1 MGTRR
6 ATSTGGAGGR
16 PDKLLLTRVE
26 AAERLSMS
34 LDHFERYVQ
43 PRLRLVRCGRLRL
56 VPPRELERWAQEEA
70 RFAA

>member
-1 MGTRR
+1 MGTPKLAVGERQ
-6 ATSTGGAGGR
+6 
-16 PDKLLLTRVE
+16 DKLLLTRVE

-56 VPPRELERWAQEEA
+56 VPPCELERWAHEEA

>member
-1 MGTRR
+1 MGTQRR
-6 ATSTGGAGGR
+6 PSGGGG
-16 PDKLLLTRVE
+16 PDKVLLTRVE
-26 AAERLSMS
+26 AAQQLSMS

-56 VPPRELERWAQEEA
+56 VPPRELERWAQDEA